1 MGKYNFNY
9 DRIKT
14 LEAQNAQLNTENANL
29 KTNVEGL
36 TKAMEALT
44 KEVLELKQGTHVKK
58 KHYGFSSYISEE
70 AEKVLFSKTAD
81 NSGKLITADRAAVH
95 SNVTTFYSNIVRAI
109 APIART
115 KNGTRGFLQ
124 AKAISDMTETEA
136 NAIGEAIQK
145 CCEICLET
153 KKKLEEIK

>member
-29 KTNVEGL
+29 KTNIEGL
-36 TKAMEALT
+36 TKAMETLA
-44 KEVLELKQGTHVKK
+44 KEVLELKQGTHIVK
-58 KHYGFSSYISEE
+58 KHYGFSSYISDE
-70 AEKVLFSKTAD
+70 AERLLFSKTAD
-81 NSGKLITADRAAVH
+81 NLGKLIPADRAAVY

-109 APIART
+109 APIARS
-115 KNGTRGFLQ
+115 KKGAYGFLQ
-124 AKAISDMTETEA
+124 AKPISDMTETEA
-136 NAIGEAIQK
+136 RAIGEAIQK

>member
-14 LEAQNAQLNTENANL
+14 LEAKNAQLNTENANL
-29 KTNVEGL
+29 KMNVEGL
-36 TKAMEALT
+36 KQAMDALA
-44 KEVLELKQGTHVKK
+44 KEVLELKQGTHIKK
-58 KHYGFSSYISEE
+58 KHYGFSTYISEE
-70 AEKVLFSKTAD
+70 AEKVLFSETAD
-81 NSGKLITADRAAVH
+81 NSGKLITAGRAAVH

-115 KNGTRGFLQ
+115 KNGNRGYLQ

-136 NAIGEAIQK
+136 RMIGEAIQK

>member
-14 LEAQNAQLNTENANL
+14 LEVQNAQLNTENANL
-29 KTNVEGL
+29 KTNIEGL
-36 TKAMEALT
+36 TKAMDALA
-44 KEVLELKQGTHVKK
+44 KEVLELKQGTHIKK

-81 NSGKLITADRAAVH
+81 KSGKLITADRAAVH

-109 APIART
+109 APIPRA
-115 KNGTRGFLQ
+115 KNGVTGFLQ
-124 AKAISDMTETEA
+124 AKPISNMTETEA
-136 NAIGEAIQK
+136 RAIGEAIQK

>member
-29 KTNVEGL
+29 KTNIEGL
-36 TKAMEALT
+36 TKAMENLA
-44 KEVLELKQGTHVKK
+44 KEVLELKQGTHIKK
-58 KHYGFSSYISEE
+58 KYGFSSYISEE

-81 NSGKLITADRAAVH
+81 NLGKLITADREAVR

-115 KNGTRGFLQ
+115 KKGVNGYLQ
-124 AKAISDMTETEA
+124 AKPISNMTETEA
-136 NAIGEAIQK
+136 RMIGEAIQK